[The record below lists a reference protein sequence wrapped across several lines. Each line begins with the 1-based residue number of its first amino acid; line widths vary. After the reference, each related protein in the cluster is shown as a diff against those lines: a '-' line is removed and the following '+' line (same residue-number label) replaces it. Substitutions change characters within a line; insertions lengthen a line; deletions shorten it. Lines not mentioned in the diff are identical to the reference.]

1 MGRVC
6 CFAFAIAFTI
16 IAMVALVVASATDY
30 WFEVKNISDSN
41 GGGAVGGSDGD
52 LPRTVTALG
61 SNDTIE
67 LENRRF
73 QYPYHVGLWLTCYDE
88 KVPDTVNAKNLV
100 RDMCVLDYDFETKS
114 IEDFARTSEVCL
126 VIACAIMLVSILLGI
141 AGCSCKRKSPL
152 LLSGILLFLS
162 AITTLVGMCSFIA
175 RILMQQN
182 DSEVHLSTDILMGFA
197 WSFYVG
203 WGSLSLQLFSGAI
216 FVGGV
221 RGCVLARNKDDN
233 FI

>member
-88 KVPDTVNAKNLV
+88 KVPDTGETEKGELPIERSFVLLKLHILALKTPKSLLV
-100 RDMCVLDYDFETKS
+100 K
-114 IEDFARTSEVCL
+114 A
-126 VIACAIMLVSILLGI
+126 
-141 AGCSCKRKSPL
+141 
-152 LLSGILLFLS
+152 
-162 AITTLVGMCSFIA
+162 
-175 RILMQQN
+175 
-182 DSEVHLSTDILMGFA
+182 
-197 WSFYVG
+197 
-203 WGSLSLQLFSGAI
+203 
-216 FVGGV
+216 
-221 RGCVLARNKDDN
+221 
-233 FI
+233 